1 MRVALAISVAIHAVL
16 WGLAGW
22 LAHVPAAGPG
32 MAAMEIELVRPEEA
46 PPEQAQAP
54 QPPETQAPAEPDKA
68 AADKPVTEK
77 PVAEKPAAELAQP
90 EKAAA
95 ETAPEQP
102 ARAEPVPPSP
112 SPPSQAAVPPDLPRP
127 DQPPPSTPPQLAA
140 VDPAPAA
147 AAAPSSAEPPAGEG
161 GGTWFDSPLM
171 NVAVGYETTD
181 RKAKLT
187 DREIAAVKARLASC
201 WRPSPALADAP
212 ARLAV
217 VLRVA
222 LRPDGSLAGDPSLLA
237 ASASPKGAALL
248 QTAMQA
254 LRSCPPVGLLPAA
267 KYKEWRLLDLAFA
280 PSGLTGLPKL

>member
-1 MRVALAISVAIHAVL
+1 MRVALAISVAVHAVL

-54 QPPETQAPAEPDKA
+54 QPPETQAPAELDKA
-68 AADKPVTEK
+68 AAEPAQPEK
-77 PVAEKPAAELAQP
+77 AAAEPAQP

-102 ARAEPVPPSP
+102 ARAEPVPPS
-112 SPPSQAAVPPDLPRP
+112 SASAQAAAPPDLPRP

-140 VDPAPAA
+140 VDPATAA

-237 ASASPKGAALL
+237 ASASPKGAVLL

-254 LRSCPPVGLLPAA
+254 LRSCPPVGLLPAT

>member
-77 PVAEKPAAELAQP
+77 PVAEKPAAEP

-95 ETAPEQP
+95 ETAPDQ
-102 ARAEPVPPSP
+102 P

-127 DQPPPSTPPQLAA
+127 DQPPHSTPPQLAA
-140 VDPAPAA
+140 VDPATAA

-161 GGTWFDSPLM
+161 GGSWFDSPLM

-237 ASASPKGAALL
+237 ASASPKGAVLL